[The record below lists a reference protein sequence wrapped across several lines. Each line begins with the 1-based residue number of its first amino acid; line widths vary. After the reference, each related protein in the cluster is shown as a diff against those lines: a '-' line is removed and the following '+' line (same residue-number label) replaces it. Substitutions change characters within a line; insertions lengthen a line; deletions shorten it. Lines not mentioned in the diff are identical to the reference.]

1 MKPHFSFRKI
11 TMTLFMLIFVTG
23 FGSGTFDAA
32 KSKPTAANCRPTTIT
47 TKQ

>member
-1 MKPHFSFRKI
+1 MKSHYSFRKI
-11 TMTLFMLIFVTG
+11 SMTLFMLIFVTG

-32 KSKPTAANCRPTTIT
+32 KSKPTAANCRPANIT